1 MKKISL
7 TVLLITIALSLGSVS
22 CYRHVGHHLYPGGPR
37 FEPTYPG
44 DVHLLRSE
52 PRRSHIQLGEVWI
65 RPNPRM
71 SRYYVEGKLREKAA
85 RMGAD
90 ALVIAVDRYF
100 GDRVVVRRYWRGS
113 MVYQERLIVGVAIRY
128 R

>member
-1 MKKISL
+1 MRKMSL
-7 TVLLITIALSLGSVS
+7 TVLLITFALSFGSIS
-22 CYRHVGHHLYPGGPR
+22 CYRHVGHHVYRGTPR

-44 DVHLLRSE
+44 EVHLLRRE

-71 SRYYVEGKLREKAA
+71 SRDYVENKLREKAA

-90 ALVIAVDRYF
+90 ALVITVDRYF
-100 GDRVVVRRYWRGS
+100 GDRVVVRRRWRGS
-113 MVYQERLIVGVAIRY
+113 VVYQERLIVGIAIRF